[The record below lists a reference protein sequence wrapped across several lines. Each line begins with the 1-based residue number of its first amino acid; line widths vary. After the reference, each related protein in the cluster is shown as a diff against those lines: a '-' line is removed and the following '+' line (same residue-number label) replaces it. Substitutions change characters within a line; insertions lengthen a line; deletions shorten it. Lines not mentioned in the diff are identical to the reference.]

1 MTVADP
7 HTARAAETARP
18 GPRARVGVFGIGLDA
33 YWPQFAG
40 LKERIEGYQRRVEER
55 VAGLGGDVVSAG
67 LVDTA
72 QAARAAGDRFA
83 AAQVDLVL
91 CHAVTYATSSTVLPV
106 AQAAGVPVV
115 VLGLQPTASLDYAR
129 TDTGEWLANCA
140 ACCVPEIAGAFTRAR
155 IPYDTVAGTIDDD
168 ERAWGRIAA
177 WVRAAGVARA
187 LRGARIGFMG
197 HVYPGMLDM
206 YTDFTAVH
214 AQVGAHV
221 EVLEIDDLGVRVAE
235 ATPEEVAAKEAE
247 IRASFAFADPS
258 ADPIAGPIE
267 PEQLDWSA
275 RVAAGLD
282 RLVADF
288 GLDALTYYHRGAGD
302 NEAERLGAGVIVGN
316 SLLTARGVPTAGE
329 GDLKTNVAQLILDRL
344 GAGGSYTEYYALDF
358 SEGFVLMG
366 HDGPGHVA
374 IAQEQPTLRALKL
387 YHGKRGAGLSVEF
400 KVRYGPVTIVGC
412 TQTADGRLK
421 LIVGEGES
429 IPGETFRIGNT
440 NSRLRF
446 ALPPAE
452 FLERWC
458 GEGPTHHVALGVGHR
473 AAEVRH
479 VASLLGVGYAE
490 VR

>member
-1 MTVADP
+1 
-7 HTARAAETARP
+7 
-18 GPRARVGVFGIGLDA
+18 
-33 YWPQFAG
+33 
-40 LKERIEGYQRRVEER
+40 
-55 VAGLGGDVVSAG
+55 
-67 LVDTA
+67 
-72 QAARAAGDRFA
+72 
-83 AAQVDLVL
+83 
-91 CHAVTYATSSTVLPV
+91 
-106 AQAAGVPVV
+106 
-115 VLGLQPTASLDYAR
+115 
-129 TDTGEWLANCA
+129 
-140 ACCVPEIAGAFTRAR
+140 
-155 IPYDTVAGTIDDD
+155 
-168 ERAWGRIAA
+168 
-177 WVRAAGVARA
+177 
-187 LRGARIGFMG
+187 MG

-206 YTDFTAVH
+206 YSDFTALH

-221 EVLEIDDLGVRVAE
+221 EVLEIDDLGTRVAE
-235 ATPEEVAAKEAE
+235 ATDAEVAAKEQE
-247 IRASFAFADPS
+247 IRAMFAFADPS

-275 RVAAGLD
+275 RVAVGLD

-288 GLDALTYYHRGAGD
+288 GLDGLTYYYRGADD

-329 GDLKTNVAQLILDRL
+329 GDIKTNLAQLILDRL
-344 GAGGSYTEYYALDF
+344 DAGGSYTEYYALDF
-358 SEGFVLMG
+358 SEDFVLMG

-412 TQTADGRLK
+412 TQTAEGRLK

-446 ALPPAE
+446 SLPPGP

-458 GEGPTHHVALGVGHR
+458 EEGPTHHVALGVGHR
-473 AAEVRH
+473 APEVRN
-479 VASLLGVGYAE
+479 VASLLGLEYAE
-490 VR
+490 VA